1 MTFFFLAGMALAFL
15 ISSVVGLGGSLIA
28 VPLAVMTFGPKAGVA
43 MASLLL
49 LGNNIVKVVAYRQAI
64 PWKGSASLALI
75 TMVATFLG
83 ANLLVALP
91 DRWVVAAVIVSLLCS
106 LVAEIQAGRL
116 STLPQQDTDSRRALR
131 PHGFKRGSLYALAAG
146 LSSGVSGTSGPLKAL
161 AIRQWVNDPATFAG
175 SASLV
180 SLVGDFTKTAVFAQA
195 ALYPTSQLPLLAPL
209 LPMML
214 LIPFVGRAINRQL
227 GSGVFSALFW
237 LVIVGYASRLLAG

>member
-15 ISSVVGLGGSLIA
+15 LSSVVGLGGSLIA

-49 LGNNIVKVVAYRQAI
+49 LGNNIVKVVAYRQVI
-64 PWKGSASLALI
+64 PWKGSAGLALI
-75 TMVATFLG
+75 TMMGTFVG
-83 ANLLVALP
+83 AKLLVSLP
-91 DRWVVAAVIVSLLCS
+91 DRWIVVAVIVSLLWS
-106 LVAEIQAGRL
+106 LVAEIQSGRL
-116 STLPQQDTDSRRALR
+116 STPPHQATDSTRALR
-131 PHGFKRGSLYALAAG
+131 PQGFKRGSLYALAAG
-146 LSSGVSGTSGPLKAL
+146 LTSGVSGTSGPLKAL
-161 AIRQWVNDPATFAG
+161 SIRQWVHDPATFAG

-214 LIPFVGRAINRQL
+214 LIPFFGRAINRKL

-237 LVIVGYASRLLAG
+237 LVIAGFASRLLAG